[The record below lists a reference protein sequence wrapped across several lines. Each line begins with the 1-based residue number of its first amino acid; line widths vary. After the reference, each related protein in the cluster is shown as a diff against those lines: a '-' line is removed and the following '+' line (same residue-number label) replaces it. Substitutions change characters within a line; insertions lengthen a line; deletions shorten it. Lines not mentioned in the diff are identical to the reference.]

1 MQRLTIWLKLLL
13 LLFPFTVRAQTWDL
27 QQLYD
32 SAVLHYPLLQQRS
45 VLDNINNLI
54 NSNLNK
60 AYLPQL
66 TLNAQASYQSDV
78 TRLNINFPVPGGAN
92 IEPLSKDQY
101 RITADV
107 SQLIYDG
114 GITQQQQQLQQL
126 ATNAEQQKI
135 TVELYKLKERIAA
148 TVLSIM
154 FIDEQLAQTKLL
166 QEDLQIGVQRVKA
179 QIEQGVALTS
189 NLNILKAEIL
199 KVTQRSIELQSN
211 RDALL
216 AILGIFTQQ
225 QFNSN
230 SKFTI
235 HQTITLSDADNQR
248 PELVLFQ
255 QQQILTAKQSAIIKA
270 KNLPK
275 LSAFVQGGYGL
286 PGLNMLQNQFAWFGI
301 TGLRMQWQLNNLYTK
316 KKELSIVAQQQ
327 QSVMIQKEIFLQNN
341 AIQQQQ
347 YKAELSKYQSL
358 LQTDEAIIT
367 LRKQI
372 TAAAKAQLENG
383 VITANDY
390 LREVNAEDQARQL
403 QLTHKI
409 QLLQAQ
415 INWSLSNGN
424 F

>member
-27 QQLYD
+27 KQLYD
-32 SAVLHYPLLQQRS
+32 SATVHYPLLQQRS
-45 VLDNINNLI
+45 VLDNINTLI

-66 TLNAQASYQSDV
+66 NLNAQASYQSDV
-78 TRLNINFPVPGGAN
+78 TRLNINVPIPGGAS
-92 IEPLSKDQY
+92 IEPLSKNQY
-101 RITADV
+101 RFTADV

-114 GITQQQQQLQQL
+114 GITQQQQKLQQL
-126 ATNAEQQKI
+126 STNTEQQKI

-154 FIDEQLAQTKLL
+154 FVDEQLAQTKLL

-179 QIEQGVALTS
+179 QVEQGVALTS
-189 NLNILKAEIL
+189 NLNVLKAEIL
-199 KVTQRSIELQSN
+199 KVTQRRIELQSN

-235 HQTITLSDADNQR
+235 HQTIALSDAANQR
-248 PELVLFQ
+248 PELALFQ
-255 QQQILTAKQSAIIKA
+255 QQQLLTAQQTAIIKA

-275 LSAFVQGGYGL
+275 LSAFAQGGYGL

-301 TGLRMQWQLNNLYTK
+301 TGLKMQWQLSNLYTK
-316 KKELSIVAQQQ
+316 KKELAIVAQQQ
-327 QSVMIQKEIFLQNN
+327 QTINIQKEIFLQNN
-341 AIQQQQ
+341 ATQQEQ
-347 YKAELSKYQSL
+347 YKTELAKYQSL
-358 LQTDEAIIT
+358 LNTDNDIII

-372 TAAAKAQLENG
+372 TEAAKAQLEHG

-390 LREVNAEDQARQL
+390 LREVNSEDQARQL